1 MTVRSKPWGTSVL
14 RRSAALIRRE
24 FSFARQEMIPRSE
37 VKTDVLIA
45 TSSSALANVPKT
57 IPLLEFPFLLFYYL
71 WVKLTKLEIWITVS
85 ESYSVM
91 KLIYGLRYA
100 MLWQ

>member
-37 VKTDVLIA
+37 VKTDILIA
-45 TSSSALANVPKT
+45 TSSSALANVPKNNPIT
-57 IPLLEFPFLLFYYL
+57 RIPLFIILLPLGQINKIRDMDY
-71 WVKLTKLEIWITVS
+71 S
-85 ESYSVM
+85 E
-91 KLIYGLRYA
+91 
-100 MLWQ
+100 